1 MDLIHQIEL
10 RGLPELNR
18 ISNGL
23 EAEFPEYEFRVFSN
37 SGADLTPNPWHVMGV
52 SCLFHK
58 DWDNLPNEVMIQ
70 IAAYSLK
77 SAPKLWAGIVW
88 GDTLE
93 AEYQLFAMPVPADS
107 ETLEKIDRALPDLVE
122 ELKKVIRKWR
132 SNRRMEI

>member
-1 MDLIHQIEL
+1 MSLDLIHQIEL

-37 SGADLTPNPWHVMGV
+37 PGGDITPNPWHVMGV

-77 SAPKLWAGIVW
+77 SAPKFWAGIVW

-93 AEYQLFAMPVPADS
+93 AKYQLFAMPVPADS
-107 ETLEKIDRALPDLVE
+107 ENLEKIAHALPDLVE
-122 ELKKVIRKWR
+122 ELKKAIYKWR
-132 SNRRMEI
+132 SSK

>member
-1 MDLIHQIEL
+1 MNMELIHQIEQ
-10 RGLPELNR
+10 RALPKLNR

-23 EAEFPEYEFRVFSN
+23 EAEFPKYEFRVFSN
-37 SGADLTPNPWHVMGV
+37 SGGDLTPNPWHVIGV

-77 SAPKLWAGIVW
+77 STPKLWAGIVW

-93 AEYQLFAMPVPADS
+93 AEYQLFATLVPADS

-122 ELKKVIRKWR
+122 ELKKVIHTWR
-132 SNRRMEI
+132 SSK

>member
-1 MDLIHQIEL
+1 MNMELIHQIE
-10 RGLPELNR
+10 RRALPELNR

-37 SGADLTPNPWHVMGV
+37 SGGAHTSNPWHVIGV

-58 DWDNLPNEVMIQ
+58 DRDNLNEVMLQ
-70 IAAYSLK
+70 IGAYSLK

-93 AEYQLFAMPVPADS
+93 AEYQLFATPVPADS
-107 ETLEKIDRALPDLVE
+107 ENLEKIARALPDLVE
-122 ELKKVIRKWR
+122 ELKKVIHKWR
-132 SNRRMEI
+132 SGK

>member
-1 MDLIHQIEL
+1 MNMELIHQIEQ
-10 RGLPELNR
+10 RALPELNR

-37 SGADLTPNPWHVMGV
+37 SGGDLTPNPWHVMGV

-77 SAPKLWAGIVW
+77 SATKLWAGIVW

-93 AEYQLFAMPVPADS
+93 ADYQLFATPVPAGS
-107 ETLEKIDRALPDLVE
+107 ENLEKIARALPDLVE
-122 ELKKVIRKWR
+122 ELKKVIHKWR
-132 SNRRMEI
+132 SGK

>member
-1 MDLIHQIEL
+1 MELIQQIEQWA
-10 RGLPELNR
+10 LPELNR

-23 EAEFPEYEFRVFSN
+23 GTEFQEYEFRMFSN
-37 SGADLTPNPWHVMGV
+37 SGGAITPNPWQVMGV

-70 IAAYSLK
+70 ITVYSLN

-93 AEYQLFAMPVPADS
+93 AEYQLFATPVPADS
-107 ETLEKIDRALPDLVE
+107 ENLEKIARALPDLVE
-122 ELKKVIRKWR
+122 DLKKVIHKWR
-132 SNRRMEI
+132 SGK

>member
-1 MDLIHQIEL
+1 MNVELILQIEQ
-10 RGLPELNR
+10 RALPELNG

-37 SGADLTPNPWHVMGV
+37 SGGDLTPNPWHVMGV

-93 AEYQLFAMPVPADS
+93 AEYQLFAMPVSADS
-107 ETLEKIDRALPDLVE
+107 ENLEKIAHALPDLVE
-122 ELKKVIRKWR
+122 ELKKAIYK
-132 SNRRMEI
+132 